1 MSHQLSVE
9 ANKKNFDS
17 TYDDIIAVNTLS
29 KVFALEIVN
38 FDLSRK
44 RKPLEATEEPIDVE
58 KVIKDFSQQKEIL
71 GNLLKPDSKI
81 LDFAC
86 GTGLVADQL
95 VRFMPKGEFIG
106 IDITEPMLEC
116 FDRKAAVWRQKYPD
130 LKVKSI
136 CADIM
141 DNFDFSGLEGF
152 ADFLICTISF
162 HHIHAYEAVAEQ
174 IKRLVRPGG
183 WILIY
188 DFYNEDMEN
197 EEIAQ
202 ELQDRGMARHGVTL
216 DEMNACL
223 EKGCV
228 NVSSAREFRA
238 NIWLDEKFINSHCK
252 TEVKRNI
259 HKAPQKDGL
268 YLVPSSVVLGMA
280 QRA

>member
-1 MSHQLSVE
+1 MSHQQSVE
-9 ANKKNFDS
+9 ANRKTFDS
-17 TYDDIIAVNTLS
+17 SYDEIVAVRTMA

-38 FDLSRK
+38 FDLSAK
-44 RKPLEATEEPIDVE
+44 RKSFEATEEPIDVE
-58 KVIKDFSQQKEIL
+58 KIISDFSQQKQIL
-71 GNLLKPDSKI
+71 GNLLKPDSKVI
-81 LDFAC
+81 DFAC
-86 GTGLVADQL
+86 GTGLVAEQL
-95 VRFMPKGEFIG
+95 VPFMPKGEFIG
-106 IDITEPMLEC
+106 IDITELMLES
-116 FDRKAAVWRQKYPD
+116 FDRKAAVWRQDHPD

-141 DNFDFSGLEGF
+141 DNFDFGALEGF
-152 ADFLICTISF
+152 ADILICTISF
-162 HHIHAYEAVAEQ
+162 HHIHSYEAVAEQ

-183 WILIY
+183 WILVY
-188 DFYNEDMEN
+188 DFYNEDLEN

-202 ELQDRGMARHGVTL
+202 ELQDRGMARHGLTL
-216 DEMNACL
+216 EEMNACL

-238 NIWLDEKFINSHCK
+238 NLWLDEKFINSHCK

-268 YLVPSSVVLGMA
+268 YCVPSSVVLGMA